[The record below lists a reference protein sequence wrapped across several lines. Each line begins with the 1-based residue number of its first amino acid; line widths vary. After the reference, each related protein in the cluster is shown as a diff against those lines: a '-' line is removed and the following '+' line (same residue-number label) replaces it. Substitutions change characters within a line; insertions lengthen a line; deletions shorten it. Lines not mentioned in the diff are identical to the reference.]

1 MFASIPQKSFQLSKD
16 IHNIGCGQLNKVKT
30 LIENTIHKFT
40 RIDWCVLM
48 CQIHFLQIPN
58 SWSQFYGFDLMDRGQ
73 LDEDIWTVVM
83 KYLYRLRNQRQVYLS
98 AVEKKIV
105 LNQNLVTVSC
115 SCVLK
120 SKPATV
126 VLFLIFFGRYSRSC
140 SYK

>member
-1 MFASIPQKSFQLSKD
+1 
-16 IHNIGCGQLNKVKT
+16 
-30 LIENTIHKFT
+30 
-40 RIDWCVLM
+40 
-48 CQIHFLQIPN
+48 
-58 SWSQFYGFDLMDRGQ
+58 MDGGQ

-105 LNQNLVTVSC
+105 LNQNLVIVNC

-126 VLFLIFFGRYSRSC
+126 VLFLFFWPLQ
-140 SYK
+140 